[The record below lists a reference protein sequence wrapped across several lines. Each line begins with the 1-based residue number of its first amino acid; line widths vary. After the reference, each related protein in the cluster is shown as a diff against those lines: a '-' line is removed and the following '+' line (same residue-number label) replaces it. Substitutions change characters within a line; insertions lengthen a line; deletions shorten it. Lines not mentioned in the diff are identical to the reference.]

1 MKKILTVIW
10 SIIKFIIW
18 VLVIGLLIIIGVQRI
33 TKNEKAV
40 AGFRIF
46 TVITESMV
54 PVYKVGD
61 SIVIKNED
69 PSQLKV
75 GDDITYLG
83 KEESMKDKIVTH
95 RIISIEKNED
105 GTYKIQ
111 TKGVANDE
119 PDPIIN
125 ESQVYGKVLYK
136 IKTITFIN
144 GIAGNLYGMY
154 FAIFL
159 PFGLMVFLEFVVFRK
174 LDEKDDEDEDD
185 EEEKKLKDKKEIKKE
200 KNKEENKKEKSKS
213 NNEKEEKKE
222 YTDNE
227 ERQARKEKRNK
238 KRSRRRRR

>member
-95 RIISIEKNED
+95 RIISIEKNKD

-159 PFGLMVFLEFVVFRK
+159 PFGLMVFLEFVVFRR
-174 LDEKDDEDEDD
+174 LDEKDDE
-185 EEEKKLKDKKEIKKE
+185 EEEKKLKDKKE
-200 KNKEENKKEKSKS
+200 EKSK
-213 NNEKEEKKE
+213 NNDEKEEKKE